1 MDLPCADGLLGAWVR
16 HASRRRPVEPLANL
30 DLAAVHRVLLVLTT
44 GLGDAVLSTPVFQ
57 AVRRALPQARIALF
71 VRGAWAPL
79 FAAEGDLDEVIP
91 YPGKWRRFFA
101 TLGRLRGFAPDLT
114 LVLHGNDPDILPL
127 AYLAGSRHIVRVPT
141 AGTRYGR
148 LLSNITR
155 EQDRTTV
162 AGLHYIDN
170 RLRVLDSVGI
180 PAARRTPVIRC
191 DDARRAAAR
200 AWVAGRL
207 GERPYVVVHPH
218 AADTYKTWPAEQ
230 ARAFLATA
238 LERRP
243 ELGFVLTG
251 GSREAPAAAA
261 LAAGLPADRIAV
273 AAGAFDIAGTAA
285 LLAGARAVIAPDTGL
300 LHLAAAL
307 DVPTI
312 GLYSPTQ
319 PSLVGPRAEMASVVA
334 LTQPLTC
341 DPCLEKRC
349 PYKPALCMAQFGAAE
364 VLAALDRVAGNP

>member
-1 MDLPCADGLLGAWVR
+1 MDLPCADSLLGAWVR
-16 HASRRRPVEPLANL
+16 HASRRRPVEPLASL
-30 DLAAVHRVLLVLTT
+30 DLAAVRRVLLVLTT

-71 VRGAWAPL
+71 VRSAWAPL
-79 FAAEGDLDEVIP
+79 FAAESDLDEVIP

-101 TLGRLRGFAPDLT
+101 TLGRLRGFEPDLT

-127 AYLAGSRHIVRVPT
+127 AFLAGSRHIVRVPT
-141 AGTRYGR
+141 GGTRYGR

-162 AGLHYIDN
+162 PGLHYIDN
-170 RLRVLDSVGI
+170 RLRVLDTVGI

-191 DDARRAAAR
+191 DDDRRSAAR
-200 AWVAGRL
+200 AWVAARL
-207 GERPYVVVHPH
+207 GERPYVVVHPY
-218 AADTYKTWPAEQ
+218 AADSYKTWPAAQ
-230 ARAFLATA
+230 AGAFLAAA
-238 LERRP
+238 LEQRP

-251 GSREAPAAAA
+251 GKGEQPAAAA
-261 LAAGLPADRIAV
+261 LAAGLPADRVAV
-273 AAGAFDIAGTAA
+273 AAGAFDIAGTAG

-307 DVPTI
+307 DVPTV

-319 PSLVGPRAEMASVVA
+319 PALVGPRAETAA
-334 LTQPLTC
+334 AITLTQPLTC
-341 DPCLEKRC
+341 TPCEEKRC
-349 PYKPALCMAQFGAAE
+349 PHKPALCMAQFGATD
-364 VLAALDRVAGNP
+364 VLAALDEILGAP

>member
-1 MDLPCADGLLGAWVR
+1 MDIPFADKLLGAWVR
-16 HASRRRPVEPLANL
+16 RSVARRPVESLANL
-30 DLAAVHRVLLVLTT
+30 DLAAVRRVLLVLTT

-79 FAAEGDLDEVIP
+79 FAAESDLDEVIP

-114 LVLHGNDPDILPL
+114 LVLHGNDPDVLPM
-127 AYLAGSRHIVRVPT
+127 AYLAGSRHIVRIPT
-141 AGTRYGR
+141 GGTRYGK

-162 AGLHYIDN
+162 EGLHYIDN
-170 RLRVLDSVGI
+170 RLRVLDTVGI

-191 DDARRAAAR
+191 TGAQREAAR
-200 AWVAGRL
+200 AWVTGQL
-207 GERPYVVVHPH
+207 GERLYVVVHPY

-230 ARAFLATA
+230 ARAFLEMA
-238 LERRP
+238 LERHP
-243 ELGFVLTG
+243 ALGFVLTG
-251 GSREAPAAAA
+251 GKGEQPAAAA
-261 LAAGLPADRIAV
+261 LAAGLPAERIAV
-273 AAGAFDIAGTAA
+273 AAGAFDIAGTAG

-307 DVPTI
+307 DVPTL
-312 GLYSPTQ
+312 GLYSPTR
-319 PSLVGPRAEMASVVA
+319 PDLVGPRAETAAA
-334 LTQPLTC
+334 LTLTRSLTC
-341 DPCLEKRC
+341 TPCEEKRC
-349 PYKPALCMAQFGAAE
+349 PHRPALCMAQFGATDVLVALGE
-364 VLAALDRVAGNP
+364 VMAP

>member
-1 MDLPCADGLLGAWVR
+1 MDIPFADKLLGAWVR
-16 HASRRRPVEPLANL
+16 HSTARRPVEPLASL
-30 DLAAVHRVLLVLTT
+30 DLAAVRRVLLVLTT

-127 AYLAGSRHIVRVPT
+127 TYLAGSRHIVRVPT
-141 AGTRYGR
+141 GGTRYGR

-162 AGLHYIDN
+162 DGLHYIDN
-170 RLRVLDSVGI
+170 RLRVLDTVGI

-191 DDARRAAAR
+191 TEAQREAARRWVAAR
-200 AWVAGRL
+200 L
-207 GERPYVVVHPH
+207 GTRPYVVVHPY

-230 ARAFLATA
+230 ARAFLAAA

-243 ELGFVLTG
+243 ELSFVLTG
-251 GSREAPAAAA
+251 GQREAHAAAE
-261 LAAGLPADRIAV
+261 LAAGLPSDRVAIAV
-273 AAGAFDIAGTAA
+273 GAFDIAGTAG

-307 DVPTI
+307 DVPTL
-312 GLYSPTQ
+312 GLYSPTR
-319 PSLVGPRAEMASVVA
+319 PDLVGPRAETAVA
-334 LTQPLTC
+334 LTLTRPLTC
-341 DPCLEKRC
+341 TPCEEKRC
-349 PYKPALCMAQFGAAE
+349 PHKPALCMAQFGAPD
-364 VLAALDRVAGNP
+364 VLAALGEVMAP

>member
-1 MDLPCADGLLGAWVR
+1 MDIPFADKLLGAWVR
-16 HASRRRPVEPLANL
+16 RSVARRPVESLANL
-30 DLAAVHRVLLVLTT
+30 DLAAVRRVLLVLTT

-79 FAAEGDLDEVIP
+79 FAAESDLDEVIP

-101 TLGRLRGFAPDLT
+101 TLGRLRGFAPELT

-148 LLSNITR
+148 LLSNIAR

-191 DDARRAAAR
+191 DNTRRAAAR

-207 GERPYVVVHPH
+207 GERPYVVVHPY
-218 AADTYKTWPAEQ
+218 AADSYKTWPAEQ
-230 ARAFLATA
+230 ARAFLAA
-238 LERRP
+238 VLERRP

-251 GSREAPAAAA
+251 GKREASAAAA
-261 LAAGLPADRIAV
+261 LATGLPSDRVTV
-273 AAGAFDIAGTAA
+273 AAGAFDIAGTAG

-319 PSLVGPRAEMASVVA
+319 PALVGPRAETAPAIA

-341 DPCLEKRC
+341 DPCQEKRC
-349 PYKPALCMAQFGAAE
+349 PYKTALCMAQFGADE
-364 VLAALDRVAGNP
+364 VLDALGRLAGNP